1 MLSDETK
8 SSGGDRR
15 DLELFAKIQVA
26 EVVSSRY
33 DDTVGCLST
42 DRLGSKPPKWED
54 RREGIDTIR
63 TTGGEVLR
71 LLSIG
76 GQAVPKPG
84 WVLVITGGS
93 FEKGYLWTLYGI
105 PPAH

>member
-1 MLSDETK
+1 MLSDETE
-8 SSGGDRR
+8 SSSSDRR

-33 DDTVGCLST
+33 GDDADCLMA
-42 DRLGSKPPKWED
+42 DKLGSKPANWED
-54 RREGIDTIR
+54 RREGVDTVR

-71 LLSIG
+71 LLSVG

-84 WVLVITGGS
+84 WVLVVTGGS
-93 FEKGYLWTLYGI
+93 FEQGYRWTLYGI